1 MVRAL
6 RAGNLFVTRVTAFL
20 LFLQHTPNWRGS
32 NAGDNA
38 MAALLI
44 GYFTAI
50 AIICL
55 ASQSFFGGGSP

>member
-1 MVRAL
+1 MPEI
-6 RAGNLFVTRVTAFL
+6 T
-20 LFLQHTPNWRGS
+20 
-32 NAGDNA
+32 

-55 ASQSFFGGGSP
+55 AAQSFLSD